1 MHDRINRRISK
12 SEDVLSGLEAWRI
25 LPEAEKRQ
33 KAMEGI
39 DRKIRE
45 KRIMYSP
52 SPVRLFLIQL
62 QYIPFAFWLSQG
74 SVLVSVVFLLCRT
87 TLQQGG
93 VMDYLWWGSVAAAWM
108 GLMACGGLNRHLAR
122 GMVELEQ
129 SCYINMLQL
138 WTMRMI
144 LSGCMD
150 MAILCVC
157 SGVAAWNTRVR
168 LVRILLY
175 LLVPFVLSNACYL
188 IFLTSARGR
197 RTQYPQ
203 IIIGAVSGVMA
214 MTPRLF
220 TGIYSPDCLW
230 VWLILLTGGVYL
242 WVERLRCCRRKIAR
256 GEMLCWN

>member
-74 SVLVSVVFLLCRT
+74 AVLVSVVFLLCRT

-138 WTMRMI
+138 EYPGAAGEDSS
-144 LSGCMD
+144 LSAGSFCAVQCLLSD
-150 MAILCVC
+150 FSHI
-157 SGVAAWNTRVR
+157 GQGKENTV
-168 LVRILLY
+168 
-175 LLVPFVLSNACYL
+175 
-188 IFLTSARGR
+188 
-197 RTQYPQ
+197 
-203 IIIGAVSGVMA
+203 
-214 MTPRLF
+214 
-220 TGIYSPDCLW
+220 SPDYYRSGQRCHGDDAQAFYRD
-230 VWLILLTGGVYL
+230 ILTRLSVGLADTSDRRSVSVGGAAPL
-242 WVERLRCCRRKIAR
+242 LPQKNC
-256 GEMLCWN
+256 

>member
-1 MHDRINRRISK
+1 MHDRENVRNSK
-12 SEDVLSGLEAWRI
+12 RKDAAPGTEAWRM
-25 LPEAEKRQ
+25 LPEADRKRE
-33 KAMEGI
+33 AMEAIGREI
-39 DRKIRE
+39 RAKKIT
-45 KRIMYSP
+45 YSP
-52 SPVRLFLIQL
+52 SAARLFLIQL

-74 SVLVSVVFLLCRT
+74 AVLVSVAFLLCRT
-87 TLQQGG
+87 TLRQGG

-108 GLMACGGLNRHLAR
+108 GLMACGGLNRHLVR

-150 MAILCVC
+150 MIILCVC
-157 SGVAAWNTRVR
+157 SGVIAWYTRMW

-188 IFLTSARGR
+188 IFLTWARGR
-197 RTQYPQ
+197 RMQFPQ

-214 MTPRLF
+214 LAPRLF
-220 TGIYSPDCLW
+220 AGIYSPDCLW
-230 VWLILLTGGVYL
+230 VWMILLTGGVYL
-242 WVERLRCCRRKIAR
+242 WVERLRCCRRKITR

>member
-74 SVLVSVVFLLCRT
+74 AVLVSVVFLLCRT

-138 WTMRMI
+138 WTMPE
-144 LSGCMD
+144 
-150 MAILCVC
+150 
-157 SGVAAWNTRVR
+157 NQK
-168 LVRILLY
+168 
-175 LLVPFVLSNACYL
+175 
-188 IFLTSARGR
+188 ARE
-197 RTQYPQ
+197 
-203 IIIGAVSGVMA
+203 S
-214 MTPRLF
+214 LE
-220 TGIYSPDCLW
+220 L
-230 VWLILLTGGVYL
+230 
-242 WVERLRCCRRKIAR
+242 ER
-256 GEMLCWN
+256 